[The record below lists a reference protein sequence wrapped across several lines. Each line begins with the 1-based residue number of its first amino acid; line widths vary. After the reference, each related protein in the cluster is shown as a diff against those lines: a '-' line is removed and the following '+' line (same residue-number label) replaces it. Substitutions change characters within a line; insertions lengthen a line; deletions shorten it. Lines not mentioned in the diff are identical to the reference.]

1 MNCPK
6 CGKAQ
11 ENGNITC
18 CNCGIVFEKYYLYH
32 PPDVHE
38 TKDLNQHI
46 QQKDRANDIHQQVDI
61 GVILTIKQ
69 RLLFINSNENL
80 LFVSGRGLVL
90 LGIIILSF
98 KLISS
103 TIISNYVGEIFL
115 HNINLPFHEAG
126 HVIFRIFGSFVS
138 SLGGSLGQLLM
149 PAICCYS
156 FLYKMQNPFAA
167 AVCFW
172 WLGENFLDLAPYVN
186 DARAG
191 NLPLLGGNFGHSSPY
206 GFHDWEY
213 LLTEIGLIRHDH
225 TLANLSFFAGSLI
238 MIFALIWGGILL
250 YHQYKVAL
258 NQKRN
263 IKIQ

>member
-1 MNCPK
+1 
-6 CGKAQ
+6 
-11 ENGNITC
+11 
-18 CNCGIVFEKYYLYH
+18 
-32 PPDVHE
+32 
-38 TKDLNQHI
+38 
-46 QQKDRANDIHQQVDI
+46 
-61 GVILTIKQ
+61 
-69 RLLFINSNENL
+69 
-80 LFVSGRGLVL
+80 
-90 LGIIILSF
+90 
-98 KLISS
+98 
-103 TIISNYVGEIFL
+103 
-115 HNINLPFHEAG
+115 
-126 HVIFRIFGSFVS
+126 
-138 SLGGSLGQLLM
+138 
-149 PAICCYS
+149 
-156 FLYKMQNPFAA
+156 MQNPFAA

-225 TLANLSFFAGSLI
+225 TLANLSFFVGSLI